1 MRVVGSHASLE
12 FRADAYNLFNLTNRT
27 SADVLA
33 HCEAEGIGFIPW
45 FPVASGALSG
55 LDTPVGAVVAETG
68 ATPTQVALA
77 WLLHHSP
84 VMLPIPGTKSVDHVE
99 ENCEAATLQLSEGQV
114 SVLDAIHAAA

>member
-1 MRVVGSHASLE
+1 MPVVSVQ
-12 FRADAYNLFNLTNRT
+12 NLFNLTNRS

-45 FPVASGALSG
+45 FPVASGALTG
-55 LDTPVGAVVAETG
+55 PDTAMGSVVAETG

-84 VMLPIPGTKSVDHVE
+84 VDAPDSRDQVGGPRGGELRGGD
-99 ENCEAATLQLSEGQV
+99 AAARPTPRWRRST
-114 SVLDAIHAAA
+114 AIHEAS